1 MFLDPFFY
9 RNKIF
14 FITHILLG
22 PKFYSDFF
30 HDLNFSWPKIFH
42 YSKFFM
48 TWNFSWPNNFHDPKF
63 SGTHNILW
71 TQIFVT
77 QYFLEPVII
86 ELQQFGTHNFLR
98 SKNFRDLNF
107 WNQNFSK
114 SSLFL
119 GPCQTP
125 TQLGTQLNLN
135 WSELELTLFS
145 NVTRR
150 RRRTTTTRTHT

>member
-1 MFLDPFFY
+1 
-9 RNKIF
+9 
-14 FITHILLG
+14 
-22 PKFYSDFF
+22 
-30 HDLNFSWPKIFH
+30 
-42 YSKFFM
+42 M
-48 TWNFSWPNNFHDPKF
+48 TWNFLWLNNFHDPKF

-98 SKNFRDLNF
+98 FKNFRDLNF

-125 TQLGTQLNLN
+125 TQLGTCVPEFFYPKIISWTKNLVWSRNIFVSNKFWSKKFCGQNFFGSNKTLNKKIRIKKVFGSTKF
-135 WSELELTLFS
+135 WI
-145 NVTRR
+145 
-150 RRRTTTTRTHT
+150 